1 MIYPITD
8 GVTLILTLDKVVSA
22 GVLYLNVAIF
32 TFATKYFMGEI
43 LLDSVFFFLI
53 IILAIILASMDD
65 FCLKHLLKMIF

>member
-43 LLDSVFFFLI
+43 LLDSVFFF
-53 IILAIILASMDD
+53 
-65 FCLKHLLKMIF
+65 